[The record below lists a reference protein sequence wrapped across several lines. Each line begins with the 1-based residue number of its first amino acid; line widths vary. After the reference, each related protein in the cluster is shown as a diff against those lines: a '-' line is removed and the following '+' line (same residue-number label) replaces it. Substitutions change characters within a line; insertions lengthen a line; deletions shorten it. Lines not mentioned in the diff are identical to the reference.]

1 MVSTARRR
9 WRCNPARY
17 LFVST
22 LRPKVL
28 WRRLLGYGPT
38 SRPRSRCPLQPTSRD
53 DARRIRAG
61 QTGCNP
67 PAYLKIEMFPAPKPS
82 LTRVMPSAPSTTSGD
97 PGIAH
102 LRVVDAD
109 SYTDWESVY
118 RDNIDRLYRLMYA
131 RVGNRADAEDLT
143 SEVFR
148 TALGPLKMGLS
159 KGEVRSYLLTTAQTV
174 LASHWRRT
182 LGAPVT
188 SIDPDSAMAEL
199 VEPSAPEEPSDAPR
213 RAAQV
218 LAALPER
225 YRRILELRFL
235 EACSIKEAAQ
245 AMGVSVS
252 NAKVLQHRALRMA
265 AKAGLEVEQ

>member
-1 MVSTARRR
+1 M
-9 WRCNPARY
+9 
-17 LFVST
+17 L
-22 LRPKVL
+22 
-28 WRRLLGYGPT
+28 
-38 SRPRSRCPLQPTSRD
+38 
-53 DARRIRAG
+53 
-61 QTGCNP
+61 
-67 PAYLKIEMFPAPKPS
+67 PAPKPS
-82 LTRVMPSAPSTTSGD
+82 LTRVMDPSKTSGRPD
-97 PGIAH
+97 VTH
-102 LRVVDAD
+102 LRVLDAD

-118 RDNIDRLYRLMYA
+118 RDNVERLYRLMYA

-199 VEPSAPEEPSDAPR
+199 VEPSGPEEPSDAPQ
-213 RAAQV
+213 RAGRI

-265 AKAGLEVEQ
+265 AKA